1 MVDGKVNVDGE
12 TGLGTEGLSS
22 GTGTAQADLFL
33 DGGDGV
39 DTDIFV
45 ETTGFFELAEG
56 FDDAK

>member
-12 TGLGTEGLSS
+12 TGLSTEGLSS

-45 ETTGFFELAEG
+45 ETT
-56 FDDAK
+56 